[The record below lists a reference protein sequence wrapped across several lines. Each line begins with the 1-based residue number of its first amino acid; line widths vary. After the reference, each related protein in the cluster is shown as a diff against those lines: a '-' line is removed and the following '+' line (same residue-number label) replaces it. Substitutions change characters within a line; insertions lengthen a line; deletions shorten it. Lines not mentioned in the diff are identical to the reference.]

1 MRSEEPE
8 FPARG
13 ARRII
18 HTSHLTPHTSRST
31 AASHAWSRA
40 VRFSVPLI
48 ALALAGC
55 GSVEHHHAPSSGP
68 SAVASSA
75 NCSSVPG
82 GGYYLDDGPGANPPD
97 DLVDIPNA
105 VPRLEPINLST
116 SRPYTVLGKTYTPM
130 TQLQPYHER
139 GYASWYG
146 RRYNGKRTSSGEIYD
161 MYAMTAA
168 HPTLPIP
175 SYARVTNVQ
184 NHRSVVVRI
193 NDRGPFLNGRII
205 DLSFT
210 AACKLGIIGNGSGLV
225 EVDSIIPGSEPPTYV
240 ASADAAPAAADR
252 SAPSPANDPPAPAS
266 AQAPAA
272 VPATA
277 RTATTTSPAA
287 PTAVALQTTSNTAAV
302 PDAAPAPDAAPP
314 QVPVTSDASGV
325 YLQFGAFSSKDNA
338 DDFLARLQAQLDS
351 LGHQLHIHFK
361 DGLYK
366 VHAGPYRSRA
376 QARSAATRISA
387 KLGIK
392 PMVLVR

>member
-1 MRSEEPE
+1 
-8 FPARG
+8 
-13 ARRII
+13 
-18 HTSHLTPHTSRST
+18 
-31 AASHAWSRA
+31 
-40 VRFSVPLI
+40 
-48 ALALAGC
+48 
-55 GSVEHHHAPSSGP
+55 
-68 SAVASSA
+68 
-75 NCSSVPG
+75 VPG

-105 VPRLEPINLST
+105 VPRIEPINLST

-146 RRYNGKRTSSGEIYD
+146 RRYNGKRTSSGEIYN

-240 ASADAAPAAADR
+240 ASADAAAVAQ
-252 SAPSPANDPPAPAS
+252 SAPSPANDPPAPA
-266 AQAPAA
+266 AAPTAA
-272 VPATA
+272 AAPATA
-277 RTATTTSPAA
+277 RSATATSPAA
-287 PTAVALQTTSNTAAV
+287 PTAVALQTTANAAAV
-302 PDAAPAPDAAPP
+302 ADAAPAPDAAPQ

-338 DDFLARLQAQLDS
+338 DDFLARLQVQLDS
-351 LGHQLHIHFK
+351 LAHQLHIHFK

-376 QARSAATRISA
+376 QARSAAARISA

>member
-1 MRSEEPE
+1 MRSEEPGH
-8 FPARG
+8 PARG
-13 ARRII
+13 ARRVIRA
-18 HTSHLTPHTSRST
+18 SYLPPHTSLP
-31 AASHAWSRA
+31 ASAL
-40 VRFSVPLI
+40 RFSVPLLI

-55 GSVEHHHAPSSGP
+55 GGVERHHATPQQ
-68 SAVASSA
+68 SAAASIA

-82 GGYYLDDGPGANPPD
+82 GGYYLDDGPGANPPN
-97 DLVDIPNA
+97 DLADIPNA
-105 VPRLEPINLST
+105 VPRLEPINVSA

-130 TQLQPYHER
+130 TRLEPYHER

-210 AACKLGIIGNGSGLV
+210 AACKLGLIGSGSGLV
-225 EVDSIIPGSEPPTYV
+225 DVDSIIPGSEPPTYV
-240 ASADAAPAAADR
+240 ASAAPPAAAR
-252 SAPSPANDPPAPAS
+252 PAPSPADDPPA
-266 AQAPAA
+266 QTAA
-272 VPATA
+272 VAPATA
-277 RTATTTSPAA
+277 STATTAQSAA
-287 PTAVALQTTSNTAAV
+287 PTAVALQTASV
-302 PDAAPAPDAAPP
+302 AAPAPDAAPQ
-314 QVPVTSDASGV
+314 QVPVTSDASGI
-325 YLQFGAFSSKDNA
+325 YLQFGAFSSRDNA
-338 DDFLARLQAQLDS
+338 DDFLARLQVQLDS
-351 LGHQLHIHFK
+351 LAQQLHIHFK

-376 QARSAATRISA
+376 QARSAAARISA

>member
-1 MRSEEPE
+1 MRSEESRY
-8 FPARG
+8 PARG

-18 HTSHLTPHTSRST
+18 HPSPLSPHTSRP
-31 AASHAWSRA
+31 AATSHAWSRA
-40 VRFSVPLI
+40 VRFSVPLLI
-48 ALALAGC
+48 AFALAGC

-68 SAVASSA
+68 SSVASSA

-105 VPRLEPINLST
+105 VPRIEPINLST

-130 TQLQPYHER
+130 TQLRPYHER

-146 RRYNGKRTSSGEIYD
+146 RRYNGKRTSSGEIYN

-225 EVDSIIPGSEPPTYV
+225 EVDSIIPGSGPPTYV
-240 ASADAAPAAADR
+240 ASADAAAVAR
-252 SAPSPANDPPAPAS
+252 SAPSPANDPPAPA
-266 AQAPAA
+266 AAPTAA
-272 VPATA
+272 AAPATA
-277 RTATTTSPAA
+277 RSATATSPAA
-287 PTAVALQTTSNTAAV
+287 PTAVALQTTANAAAV
-302 PDAAPAPDAAPP
+302 ADAAPAPDAAPQ

-338 DDFLARLQAQLDS
+338 DDFLARLQVQLDS
-351 LGHQLHIHFK
+351 LAHQLHIHFK

-376 QARSAATRISA
+376 QARSAAARISA